1 MAACEANPSAD
12 KAAFLKT
19 NQQFFPSRRILVSC
33 GTVPVDPTTNKIAL
47 LRDTSNNT
55 YHLPKGRK
63 NIDEDLLAAALRETY
78 EETGLS
84 VTPLPLKV
92 ATRATPTQDMLGTF
106 AIGANPDVTD
116 GLLNCE
122 VSSVCVYP
130 CVYTGAFKMVFWF
143 AAMVDSTAVPDV
155 GTREAWEEHLKLEW
169 VDAPEAAAM
178 MAFKSNGQVID
189 KVLADMRNSGYQI

>member
-1 MAACEANPSAD
+1 MAAREANPSTD

-19 NQQFFPSRRILVSC
+19 NENFFPSQHILISC
-33 GTVPVDPTTNKIAL
+33 GTVPVDPATHKVAL
-47 LRDTSNNT
+47 LRNTYNNT
-55 YHLPKGRK
+55 YQLPKGRK

-106 AIGANPDVTD
+106 DTRVNPDVTD

-130 CVYTGAFKMVFWF
+130 CLHTGAFKMVFWF
-143 AAMVDSTAVPDV
+143 AAKVDSTAIPDE

-169 VDAPEAAAM
+169 VDATEAAAM